1 LKIVVIGSINRDYTA
16 QVKKLPEKGETVI
29 ASSYKISIG
38 GKGAN
43 QAVAAK
49 RLGAQVYMIGA
60 VGDSDGGRDIVK
72 ELESEGIDVSG
83 VLFTEEVT
91 GNAMIT
97 IDELGFNTIV
107 VYPGANAKL
116 DSSWIERHSKIIEE
130 ADFVILQLE
139 IPLETVE
146 TAVKLSKKY
155 NVKVILN
162 PAPAKEIPD
171 EVYKYIDII
180 TPNEVELTQ
189 LTGTT
194 DIKDGANMLIEK
206 GVSEVIVT
214 LGEKGSYYTN
224 GQEEI
229 FSEAVPVNTID
240 STAAGD
246 SFNAAI
252 AVALCENMNIKS
264 ALNFANIVGA
274 LTTTKMGAQDSLPY
288 RDEVESFRIKL
299 QK

>member
-1 LKIVVIGSINRDYTA
+1 MKRKPVIIDCDPGHDDAIALLVAFASE
-16 QVKKLPEKGETVI
+16 KL
-29 ASSYKISIG
+29 
-38 GKGAN
+38 
-43 QAVAAK
+43 
-49 RLGAQVYMIGA
+49 
-60 VGDSDGGRDIVK
+60 
-72 ELESEGIDVSG
+72 
-83 VLFTEEVT
+83 
-91 GNAMIT
+91 
-97 IDELGFNTIV
+97 
-107 VYPGANAKL
+107 
-116 DSSWIERHSKIIEE
+116 
-130 ADFVILQLE
+130 
-139 IPLETVE
+139 
-146 TAVKLSKKY
+146 
-155 NVKVILN
+155 NVK
-162 PAPAKEIPD
+162 
-171 EVYKYIDII
+171 IDII

>member
-1 LKIVVIGSINRDYTA
+1 
-16 QVKKLPEKGETVI
+16 
-29 ASSYKISIG
+29 
-38 GKGAN
+38 
-43 QAVAAK
+43 
-49 RLGAQVYMIGA
+49 
-60 VGDSDGGRDIVK
+60 
-72 ELESEGIDVSG
+72 
-83 VLFTEEVT
+83 
-91 GNAMIT
+91 
-97 IDELGFNTIV
+97 
-107 VYPGANAKL
+107 
-116 DSSWIERHSKIIEE
+116 
-130 ADFVILQLE
+130 
-139 IPLETVE
+139 
-146 TAVKLSKKY
+146 
-155 NVKVILN
+155 
-162 PAPAKEIPD
+162 
-171 EVYKYIDII
+171 
-180 TPNEVELTQ
+180 
-189 LTGTT
+189 
-194 DIKDGANMLIEK
+194 MLIEK